1 MSKQETPTISA
12 QEFDRIFD
20 EGKEDIMQYLDL
32 SSAKLIGPDQH
43 MLHLQLSSDKAKV
56 LEDAA
61 SKQGVPVSVLAAN
74 LLSQQID
81 TLR

>member
-1 MSKQETPTISA
+1 MSKQKTPIISV

-20 EGKEDIMQYLDL
+20 EGKEDIMQYLDV
-32 SSAKLIGPDQH
+32 SSAKLIRPDEH
-43 MLHLQLSSDKAKV
+43 MLQIPLSSEKTKA

-61 SKQGVPVSVLAAN
+61 LKQGVPVSVLAAD